1 MHAALIPHPTTPSS
15 AVQAIEATVSRGAAD
30 VLSVRY
36 CVRGAL
42 ANIRWPRTD
51 APQRTD
57 RLWEHTCFEAF
68 VRALDERS
76 YIELNFAPS
85 GRWAAYRFIDYRS
98 GMSDLNMAQP
108 PHIVCGI
115 DGSQMEL
122 HATVDLS
129 GCVAANAGVQL
140 ALCAVIEDRGQ
151 HKSYWALAH
160 PSERPDF
167 HRADAFT
174 VELKPNGANV

>member
-15 AVQAIEATVSRGAAD
+15 AVQAIEATVSRSAAS
-30 VLSVRY
+30 VLSVQY

-42 ANIRWPRTD
+42 NSILWPRTD

-68 VRALDERS
+68 VRGPDERS

-85 GRWAAYRFIDYRS
+85 SRWAAYRFTDYRT
-98 GMSDLNMAQP
+98 GMSDLSLAHP
-108 PHIVCGI
+108 PHIVCRFE
-115 DGSQMEL
+115 DTQMEL

-129 GCVAANAGVQL
+129 GCVVANGSLQL
-140 ALCAVIEDRGQ
+140 ALCAVIEDQGQ

-167 HRADAFT
+167 HHPDAFT
-174 VELKPNGANV
+174 MDLEANGAT